1 MDWLMK
7 GYLCDP
13 GAGWEGRAA
22 ILIRDGKVEAIF
34 SDVSSDISDL
44 PVLDLQDHL
53 ILPGLVDMHVHFRE
67 PGGEY
72 KETIASGSAA
82 AVAGGFTSVV
92 CMPNT
97 SPPLDN
103 VEQIC
108 FVLEKA
114 RLAALAKV
122 YPVGAVT
129 VGQQGEKLADHKAMA
144 KAGAVAFSDDGR
156 PIMNSRLMA
165 DALKKGLELDCPI
178 IAHCEDLTLSAGGV
192 VYEGAAG
199 RCLGVPMVSRAAEPV
214 QVARDLVLQRA
225 TGGKLHLAHLS
236 TRESVELFCRAREAG
251 QDVSAE
257 VTPHH
262 LLLTEEALK
271 VCAADAKMNP
281 PLGNAEDRWALQ
293 GALTQGLLDIV
304 ATDHAPHHREE
315 KSRSL
320 LEAPFGVVGLE
331 TSFALLYTFLVKKG
345 LLTLEA
351 LVRAMSLHPARRLN
365 IPGGTLSPGAT
376 ADLVVVDPQHNWSVE
391 KDAFFSQGKN
401 TPFQGWKL
409 CGSPVMTMV
418 NGEIKMFRGRVKG
431 VSADFPP
438 LAEMFKVRLD
448 RQDEKYF

>member
-1 MDWLMK
+1 MK

-13 GAGWEGRAA
+13 GAGWEDRAT

-34 SDVSSDISDL
+34 PDEAPDISDL

-82 AVAGGFTSVV
+82 AVAGGFTSVA

-103 VEQIC
+103 AAQISY
-108 FVLEKA
+108 VLKKA
-114 RLAALAKV
+114 RLADLARV

-129 VGQQGEKLADHKAMA
+129 LGQQGENLADHEAMA
-144 KAGAVAFSDDGR
+144 EAGAVAFSDDGR

-165 DALKKGLELDCPI
+165 DVLKKGSALGRPI
-178 IAHCEDLTLSAGGV
+178 IDHCEDLTLSAGGV
-192 VYEGAAG
+192 VYEGATG
-199 RCLGVPMVSRAAEPV
+199 RCLGVPMVSRAAESV

-225 TGGKLHLAHLS
+225 TGGTLHLAHLS

-257 VTPHH
+257 VTPHP
-262 LLLTEEALK
+262 LLLTEEAVK

-281 PLGNAEDRWALQ
+281 PLGDAEDRSALQ
-293 GALTQGLLDIV
+293 DALVQGLLDIV
-304 ATDHAPHHREE
+304 ATDHAPHHQEE
-315 KSRSL
+315 KGRSL

-365 IPGGTLSPGAT
+365 IPGGTLSPGAP
-376 ADLVVVDPQHNWSVE
+376 ADLVVVDPQRNWSV
-391 KDAFFSQGKN
+391 DQRAFFSLGKN

-418 NGEIKMFRGRVKG
+418 NGDMKMFRGRVKG

-438 LAEMFKVRLD
+438 LAEMIKARPPG
-448 RQDEKYF
+448 QDEE